1 MMPNSRAGYARIGR
15 RAAMECETSMY
26 ARRGFLLAAVLI
38 AIAGVAQAQEK
49 YPTRPIKLLVP
60 FPAGGPVDV
69 MGRLIGQRL
78 STTLG
83 QQVIIENRP
92 GAGSTLAARA
102 AATAEPDGYTL
113 LVGSAASL
121 AIGPALYSNIGYDP
135 ATSFAPIA
143 FVSSVPYVMIAGP
156 KVPAKTVPDLVAYAK
171 ANPGKLNVGVPN
183 GAPPHMIAAWF
194 RAATRTDVVIV
205 PYKGAS
211 NVITD
216 LMGGQ
221 IDLGF
226 ETTSVTFAH
235 VHDGKVAALGVATPA
250 RLPALPDVPTMIE
263 GGLPDFIASSWTGI
277 MAPAGTP
284 KDVIGRLNAEV
295 NAALKS
301 PEIQDR
307 FNKLAAEARPGTPDD
322 FAAFIL
328 REVPKWQA
336 MAKLAGVKAE

>member
-1 MMPNSRAGYARIGR
+1 MYHR
-15 RAAMECETSMY
+15 RQ
-26 ARRGFLLAAVLI
+26 FLLAAILT
-38 AIAGVAQAQEK
+38 AIAANSQAQER
-49 YPTRPIKLLVP
+49 YPARPIKLLVP

-69 MGRLIGQRL
+69 MGRLVAQRL
-78 STTLG
+78 SVTLG
-83 QQVIIENRP
+83 QQVVVENRP

-113 LVGSAASL
+113 LVASAASL

-143 FVSSVPYVMIAGP
+143 LVSSVPYVMIAGP
-156 KVPAKTVPDLVAYAK
+156 SVTAKNVPDLVAYAK
-171 ANPGKLNVGVPN
+171 ANPGKLNIGVPN

-194 RAATRTDVVIV
+194 RSVTRTDVVIV

-226 ETTSVTFAH
+226 ETTSVTFGH
-235 VHDGKVAALGVATPA
+235 VHEGKVTALGVATPT
-250 RLPALPDVPTMIE
+250 RLPELPDIPTMIE

-284 KDVIGRLNAEV
+284 KDVIAKLNAEV
-295 NAALKS
+295 NVALTS
-301 PEIQDR
+301 PELQDR
-307 FNKLAAEARPGTPDD
+307 FKKLAAEARPGTPAD
-322 FAAFIL
+322 FATFIR

>member
-1 MMPNSRAGYARIGR
+1 MYDR
-15 RAAMECETSMY
+15 RDV
-26 ARRGFLLAAVLI
+26 LLAVLLT
-38 AIAGVAQAQEK
+38 GVGTAARAQEK
-49 YPTRPIKLLVP
+49 YPTRPIRLLVP

-78 STTLG
+78 SSTLG

-102 AATAEPDGYTL
+102 TASADPDGYTL
-113 LVGSAASL
+113 LVASAASL
-121 AIGPALYSNIGYDP
+121 AIGPALYNNIGYDP

-143 FVSSVPYVMIAGP
+143 MVSSVPYVMIAGP
-156 KVPAKTVPDLVAYAK
+156 SVSAKTLPDLVAYAK
-171 ANPGKLNVGVPN
+171 ANPGRLNIGVPN

-194 RAATRTDVVIV
+194 RSVTNTDVVII

-226 ETTSVTFAH
+226 ETTSVTFGH
-235 VHDGKVAALGVATPA
+235 VHDGKVKALGVATQA
-250 RLPALPDVPTMIE
+250 RLPELPEVPTMIE
-263 GGLPDFIASSWTGI
+263 GGLPDFVASSWTGI
-277 MAPAGTP
+277 MAPAGIP
-284 KDVIGRLNAEV
+284 KDIIGKLNAEV
-295 NAALKS
+295 NAGLRS
-301 PEIQDR
+301 PEMQDR
-307 FNKLAAEARPGTPDD
+307 FKKLAAEANPGTPED
-322 FAAFIL
+322 FTAFIV

>member
-1 MMPNSRAGYARIGR
+1 MM
-15 RAAMECETSMY
+15 SMY
-26 ARRGFLLAAVLI
+26 DRRKFLLAVALTGI
-38 AIAGVAQAQEK
+38 AATARAQEK
-49 YPTRPIKLLVP
+49 YPARPIKLLVP

-69 MGRLIGQRL
+69 MGRLIAQRL
-78 STTLG
+78 SATLG
-83 QQVIIENRP
+83 QQVIVENRP

-113 LVGSAASL
+113 LVASAASL

-143 FVSSVPYVMIAGP
+143 LVSSVPYVMIAGP
-156 KVPAKTVPDLVAYAK
+156 SVTAKTLPDLVAYAK
-171 ANPGKLNVGVPN
+171 TNPGKLNIGVPN

-194 RAATRTDVVIV
+194 RSVTRTDVVIV

-226 ETTSVTFAH
+226 ETTSVTFGH
-235 VHDGKVAALGVATPA
+235 VHEGKVTALGVATQA
-250 RLPALPDVPTMIE
+250 RLPALPEVPTMIE

-284 KDVIGRLNAEV
+284 KAVIGRLNAEV
-295 NAALKS
+295 NAALTS
-301 PEIQDR
+301 PELQDR
-307 FNKLAAEARPGTPDD
+307 FKKLAAEAKPGTSED
-322 FAAFIL
+322 FTAFIV

>member
-1 MMPNSRAGYARIGR
+1 M
-15 RAAMECETSMY
+15 TSMY
-26 ARRGFLLAAVLI
+26 HRRQFLLAAILTGI
-38 AIAGVAQAQEK
+38 AASAHAQEK
-49 YPTRPIKLLVP
+49 YPARPVKLLVP

-69 MGRLIGQRL
+69 MGRLVAQRL
-78 STTLG
+78 SVTLG
-83 QQVIIENRP
+83 QQVVVENRP

-113 LVGSAASL
+113 LVASAASL

-143 FVSSVPYVMIAGP
+143 LVSSVPYVMIAGP
-156 KVPAKTVPDLVAYAK
+156 SVTAKSVPDLVAYAK
-171 ANPGKLNVGVPN
+171 ANPGKLNIGVPN

-194 RAATRTDVVIV
+194 RSATGTDVVIV

-226 ETTSVTFAH
+226 ETTSVTFGH
-235 VHDGKVAALGVATPA
+235 VHEGKVTALGVATQA
-250 RLPALPDVPTMIE
+250 RLPELPNVPTMIE

-284 KDVIGRLNAEV
+284 KDVIARLNAEV
-295 NAALKS
+295 NAALTS
-301 PEIQDR
+301 PELQDR
-307 FNKLAAEARPGTPDD
+307 FKKLAAEAKPGTPAD
-322 FAAFIL
+322 FAAFIR

>member
-1 MMPNSRAGYARIGR
+1 M
-15 RAAMECETSMY
+15 SMY
-26 ARRGFLLAAVLI
+26 DRRKFLLAVALTGI
-38 AIAGVAQAQEK
+38 AATARAQEK
-49 YPTRPIKLLVP
+49 YPARPIKLLVP

-69 MGRLIGQRL
+69 MGRLIAQRL
-78 STTLG
+78 SATLG
-83 QQVIIENRP
+83 QQVIVENRP

-113 LVGSAASL
+113 LVASAASL

-143 FVSSVPYVMIAGP
+143 LVSSVPYVMIAGP
-156 KVPAKTVPDLVAYAK
+156 SVTAKTLPDLVAYAK
-171 ANPGKLNVGVPN
+171 TNPGKLNIGVPN

-194 RAATRTDVVIV
+194 RSVTRTDVVIV

-226 ETTSVTFAH
+226 ETTSVTFGH
-235 VHDGKVAALGVATPA
+235 VHEGKVTALGVATQA
-250 RLPALPDVPTMIE
+250 RLPALPEVPTMIE

-284 KDVIGRLNAEV
+284 KAVIGRLNAEV
-295 NAALKS
+295 NAALTS
-301 PEIQDR
+301 PELQDR
-307 FNKLAAEARPGTPDD
+307 FKKLAAEAKPGTSED
-322 FAAFIL
+322 FTAFIV